1 MFDFDFN
8 PEEKQLTCIFK
19 GRMDTVVS
27 SQLMAELD
35 SKYISLSEN
44 EDKNALLE
52 FSIIFDIKEV
62 NFISSSFIRIC
73 VAAKKRVKDGKFS
86 IINSD
91 PFIKKTF
98 KIAGL
103 DDILNVI

>member
-8 PEEKQLTCIFK
+8 QEEKLLTCTFK
-19 GRMDTVVS
+19 GRMDTVVC
-27 SQLMAELD
+27 SQLLAELD
-35 SKYISLSEN
+35 SKYISLSDN
-44 EDKNALLE
+44 EDKNAVLE
-52 FSIIFDIKEV
+52 FGIIFDLKEV
-62 NFISSSFIRIC
+62 NFISSSFIRLC

-86 IINSD
+86 IRNSD

-103 DDILNVI
+103 DDILNVS

>member
-8 PEEKQLTCIFK
+8 PEEKELTCTFK
-19 GRMDTVVS
+19 GRMDTIVS
-27 SQLMAELD
+27 AQLMAEID

-44 EDKNALLE
+44 VDKDAPLV
-52 FSIIFDIKEV
+52 FGIVFDLKEV
-62 NFISSSFIRIC
+62 NFISSSFIRLC
-73 VAAKKRVKDGKFS
+73 VGAKKRVKDGRFS
-86 IINSD
+86 IRNSD

>member
-8 PEEKQLTCIFK
+8 QEEKLLTCTFK
-19 GRMDTVVS
+19 GRMDTVVC
-27 SQLMAELD
+27 SQLLAELD
-35 SKYISLSEN
+35 SKYISLSDN
-44 EDKNALLE
+44 EEKDAVLE
-52 FSIIFDIKEV
+52 FGIIFDLKEV
-62 NFISSSFIRIC
+62 NFISSSFIRLC

-86 IINSD
+86 IRNSD

-103 DDILNVI
+103 DDILNVS